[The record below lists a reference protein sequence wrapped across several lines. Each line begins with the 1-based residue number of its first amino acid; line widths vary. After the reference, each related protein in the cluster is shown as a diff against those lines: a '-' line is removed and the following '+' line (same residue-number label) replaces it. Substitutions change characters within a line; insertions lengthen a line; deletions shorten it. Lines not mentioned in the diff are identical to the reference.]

1 MRCNCNFNINPA
13 FAAGVTLLWIS
24 LLIRNVLELGG
35 PAAAA
40 AHLLSGAACAL
51 LLIGLLYGSPKTRP
65 VFDGY
70 KAAKYSKKYLAQH
83 EAELMHLFDASD
95 FERSLRRRR
104 LAGFGLLAVGL
115 TGLVCYLLLIHD
127 SDVLPAFARG
137 FYLGGSSG
145 IAIGSVFLLVRMQ
158 YLLTHP
164 ATRKKAKI
172 QEQDEREKAILN
184 QSYQF
189 AGMFTFFAAACSMFV
204 LVAVSM
210 EAALAVHA
218 VVWLIANLYLSKKL

>member
-1 MRCNCNFNINPA
+1 MMLHI
-13 FAAGVTLLWIS
+13 
-24 LLIRNVLELGG
+24 
-35 PAAAA
+35 
-40 AHLLSGAACAL
+40 
-51 LLIGLLYGSPKTRP
+51 
-65 VFDGY
+65 FDT
-70 KAAKYSKKYLAQH
+70 
-83 EAELMHLFDASD
+83 SD
-95 FERSLRRRR
+95 YERSLRRRR

-127 SDVLPAFARG
+127 SDVLPDFARG

-145 IAIGSVFLLVRMQ
+145 IAICSVFLLVRMQ

-164 ATRKKAKI
+164 AARKKAKI

-210 EAALAVHA
+210 EAALAVLGVVAVYA